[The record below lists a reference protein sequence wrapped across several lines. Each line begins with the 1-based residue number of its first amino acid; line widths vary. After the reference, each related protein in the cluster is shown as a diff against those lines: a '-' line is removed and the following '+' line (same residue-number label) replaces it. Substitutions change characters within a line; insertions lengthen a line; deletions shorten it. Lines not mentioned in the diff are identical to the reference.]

1 MKIYLAA
8 RFTRNE
14 QMQIVADLLT
24 AQGHKVTSRWHT
36 GAHKMDDGIAPDS
49 GVGLEIAQRFAGED
63 LEDLMEATC
72 VISFTEPARTPTR
85 GGRHVE
91 FGYGLAYQKKMI
103 IVGER
108 EHIFHYLP
116 QVEQFEHVDALLH
129 YTLGEAP
136 KPRRETYEERN
147 GKGLPVNEA
156 DVSNCASGALFNNN
170 ESGAA
175 RAIAGR

>member
-8 RFTRNE
+8 RYTRNE
-14 QMQIVADLLT
+14 EMQSVAPLL
-24 AQGHKVTSRWHT
+24 AAHGHIVTSRWHT

-49 GVGLEIAQRFAGED
+49 GVGLAQAQRFAGED
-63 LEDLMEATC
+63 LEDLMAASC

-91 FGYGLAYQKKMI
+91 FGYGLAYEKRMI

-116 QVEQFEHVDALLH
+116 QVMQFADTNALMRWI
-129 YTLGEAP
+129 ESES
-136 KPRRETYEERN
+136 KRENPQRWSAN
-147 GKGLPVNEA
+147 ISDNA
-156 DVSNCASGALFNNN
+156 DGALFNNN
-170 ESGAA
+170 QGGAA